1 MLPPGGAGRTMP
13 GMDDQELHQRVD
25 DLVAEEHALRERHS
39 DGSGLEPAERQ
50 RLSELE
56 ERLDQTWDLLRRRQ
70 AMRANGQDP
79 EKAEARPTEVVENY
93 LN

>member
-1 MLPPGGAGRTMP
+1 MAP
-13 GMDDQELHQRVD
+13 MDDQDLHQRVD

-79 EKAEARPTEVVENY
+79 EQAEARPTEVVEGY